1 MENSYF
7 FIGVAGAGMSAIA
20 QYLAG
25 KGFKV
30 SGSDRQFGAAEKTRV
45 QEQLEECGIACFR
58 NDGSGVVNG
67 IDAVV
72 VSTAIEETNPD
83 LVRAKEL
90 GIKTLHRSEML
101 AQIAASTKTIA
112 ISGTS
117 GKSTVTGMTFHILE
131 YAGLNPSIIT
141 GAGLVNLEKKG
152 KIGNA
157 VAGSGEWLVIEAD
170 ESDGSL
176 VRYHP
181 EVGVILNIDKDHKEI
196 SELQNI
202 FEVFSNNVYG
212 DGKTL
217 IANGNHSLA
226 APYVKDRKFLF
237 GTENSFG
244 TQGVDFTAVGTS
256 IRFRVRHAGELVRCE
271 IPLPGKHNM
280 ENGLAAIAA
289 ATVAGVPVKVAAEA
303 LATFPGIHRRHQILG
318 TFNGV
323 TLIDDF
329 AHNPAKIGA
338 SIRSVQAFTTG
349 RVLAWF
355 QPHGFGPTRFLRN
368 DLVESMHSA
377 IRENDKMF
385 LSQIYY
391 AGGTVTRD
399 ISAGDLVDDLKK
411 LGTDAAYIENR
422 EDFAKTVVSEAK
434 PGDTILLMGGRDP
447 KLSEFAESVA
457 ELLKTK

>member
-1 MENSYF
+1 MNESYF

-20 QYLAG
+20 QYLSG
-25 KGFKV
+25 KGYAV
-30 SGSDRQFGAAEKTRV
+30 SGSDRQFGAEEKTLV
-45 QEQLEECGIACFR
+45 QSQLEDAGIKCFK
-58 NDGSGVVNG
+58 NDGSGVSAG
-67 IDAVV
+67 LTAVV

-83 LVRAKEL
+83 LVRAREL
-90 GIKTLHRSEML
+90 GIPTMHRSEML
-101 AQIAASTKTIA
+101 AQIAAKAKTIA

-117 GKSTVTGMTFHILE
+117 GKSTVTGMTYHILE
-131 YAGLNPSIIT
+131 YAGISPSIIT
-141 GAGLVNLEKKG
+141 GAGLVSLEKQG

-157 VAGSGEWLVIEAD
+157 VAGSGDWLVIEAD

-202 FEVFSNNVYG
+202 FETFSNNVLG

-217 IANGNHSLA
+217 IANGNHPLA

-244 TQGVDFTAVGTS
+244 TQGVDFEANGFG
-256 IRFRVRHAGELVRCE
+256 IRFRVRHGGELVRFNV
-271 IPLPGKHNM
+271 PLPGRHNM
-280 ENGLAAIAA
+280 ENALAASAA
-289 ATVAGVPVKVAAEA
+289 AMVAGVTLRQCAEA
-303 LATFPGIHRRHQILG
+303 LESFPGIHRRHQILG
-318 TFNGV
+318 NFNGV
-323 TLIDDF
+323 TIVDDF
-329 AHNPAKIGA
+329 AHNPAKIAA

-355 QPHGFGPTRFLRN
+355 QPHGFGPTRFLRK
-368 DLVESMHSA
+368 DLVEAMHSA
-377 IRENDKMF
+377 IRENDKMY

-399 ISAGDLVDDLKK
+399 ISAGDLVDDMKK
-411 LGTDAAYIENR
+411 LGTDAIYIENR
-422 EDFAKTVVSEAK
+422 DDFAKAVVCEAK

-457 ELLKTK
+457 ELLKK

>member
-1 MENSYF
+1 MNESYF

-20 QYLAG
+20 QYLSG
-25 KGFKV
+25 KGYEV
-30 SGSDRQFGAAEKTRV
+30 SGSDRQFGAEEKTLV
-45 QEQLEECGIACFR
+45 QSQLEDAGIKCFK
-58 NDGSGVVNG
+58 NDGSGVSAG
-67 IDAVV
+67 LTAVV

-83 LVRAKEL
+83 LVRAREL
-90 GIKTLHRSEML
+90 GIPTMHRSEML
-101 AQIAASTKTIA
+101 AQIAAKAKTIA

-117 GKSTVTGMTFHILE
+117 GKSTVTGMTYHILE
-131 YAGLNPSIIT
+131 YAGISPSIIT
-141 GAGLVNLEKKG
+141 GAGLVSLEKQG

-157 VAGSGEWLVIEAD
+157 VAGSGDWLVIEAD

-202 FEVFSNNVYG
+202 FETFSNNVLG

-217 IANGNHSLA
+217 IANGNHPLA

-244 TQGVDFTAVGTS
+244 TQGVDFEANGFG
-256 IRFRVRHAGELVRCE
+256 IRFRVRHGGELVRFNV
-271 IPLPGKHNM
+271 PLPGRHNM
-280 ENGLAAIAA
+280 ENALAASAA
-289 ATVAGVPVKVAAEA
+289 AMVAGVTLRQCAEA
-303 LATFPGIHRRHQILG
+303 LESFPGIHRRHQILG
-318 TFNGV
+318 NFNGV
-323 TLIDDF
+323 TIVDDF
-329 AHNPAKIGA
+329 AHNPAKIAA

-355 QPHGFGPTRFLRN
+355 QPHGFGPTRFLRK
-368 DLVESMHSA
+368 DLVEAMHSA
-377 IRENDKMF
+377 IRENDKMY

-399 ISAGDLVDDLKK
+399 ISAGDLVDDMKK
-411 LGTDAAYIENR
+411 LGTDAIYIENR
-422 EDFAKTVVSEAK
+422 DDFAKVVVCEAK

-457 ELLKTK
+457 ELLKK

>member
-1 MENSYF
+1 MNESYF

-20 QYLAG
+20 QYLSG
-25 KGFKV
+25 KGYEV
-30 SGSDRQFGAAEKTRV
+30 SGSDRQFGAEEKTLV
-45 QEQLEECGIACFR
+45 QSQLEDAGIKCFK
-58 NDGSGVVNG
+58 NDGSGVSAG
-67 IDAVV
+67 LTAVV

-83 LVRAKEL
+83 LVRAREL
-90 GIKTLHRSEML
+90 GIPTMHRSEML
-101 AQIAASTKTIA
+101 AQIAAKAKTIA

-117 GKSTVTGMTFHILE
+117 GKSTVTGMTYHILE
-131 YAGLNPSIIT
+131 YAGISPSIIT
-141 GAGLVNLEKKG
+141 GAGLVSLEKQG

-157 VAGSGEWLVIEAD
+157 VAGSGDWLVIEAD

-202 FEVFSNNVYG
+202 FETFSNNVLG

-217 IANGNHSLA
+217 IANGNHPLA

-244 TQGVDFTAVGTS
+244 TQGVDFEANGFG
-256 IRFRVRHAGELVRCE
+256 IRFRVRHGGELVRFNV
-271 IPLPGKHNM
+271 PLPGRHNM
-280 ENGLAAIAA
+280 ENALAASAA
-289 ATVAGVPVKVAAEA
+289 AMVAGVTLRQCAEA
-303 LATFPGIHRRHQILG
+303 LESFPGIHRRHQILG
-318 TFNGV
+318 NFNGV
-323 TLIDDF
+323 TIVDDF
-329 AHNPAKIGA
+329 AHNPAKIAA

-355 QPHGFGPTRFLRN
+355 QPHGFGPTRFLRK
-368 DLVESMHSA
+368 DLVEAMHSA
-377 IRENDKMF
+377 IRENDKMY

-399 ISAGDLVDDLKK
+399 ISAGDLVDDMKK
-411 LGTDAAYIENR
+411 LGTDAIYIENR
-422 EDFAKTVVSEAK
+422 DDFAKAVVCEAK

-457 ELLKTK
+457 ELLKK